1 MPVLADGNFVNNK
14 PTENLFNELLATYTD
29 DPACHAV
36 EPATTDKELARRR
49 SNES

>member
-14 PTENLFNELLATYTD
+14 PTENLFNELLATCTD
-29 DPACHAV
+29 DPAPHAV

-49 SNES
+49 PNEP